1 MYPFLFFD
9 RFLRNILYYK
19 FFLNYSIKIKLKPM
33 LHKIMFFS
41 KLIKKTY
48 RKLNFYISGFLFK
61 ITFFGIITKISHI
74 WNFLAVIKEVADKKK
89 NPFKIKV

>member
-48 RKLNFYISGFLFK
+48 IGNLIFTFLVFYSK
-61 ITFFGIITKISHI
+61 
-74 WNFLAVIKEVADKKK
+74 
-89 NPFKIKV
+89 